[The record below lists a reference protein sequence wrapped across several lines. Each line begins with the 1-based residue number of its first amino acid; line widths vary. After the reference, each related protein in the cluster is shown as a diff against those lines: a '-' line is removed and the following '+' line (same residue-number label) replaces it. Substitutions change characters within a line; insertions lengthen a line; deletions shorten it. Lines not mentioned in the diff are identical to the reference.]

1 MPSTIT
7 PPEIDRHRISD
18 GNNGHRPPTDKRTG
32 GNGEGDGDNWNN
44 RPRGHRGPAHYS
56 NSGKEFLPQWSAT
69 NTFNTEAE

>member
-32 GNGEGDGDNWNN
+32 GNGEGDGASSS
-44 RPRGHRGPAHYS
+44 P
-56 NSGKEFLPQWSAT
+56 SA
-69 NTFNTEAE
+69 AISCSSSP

>member
-18 GNNGHRPPTDKRTG
+18 GNNGSRPPTDKRTG

-44 RPRGHRGPAHYS
+44 RPRGHR
-56 NSGKEFLPQWSAT
+56 
-69 NTFNTEAE
+69 